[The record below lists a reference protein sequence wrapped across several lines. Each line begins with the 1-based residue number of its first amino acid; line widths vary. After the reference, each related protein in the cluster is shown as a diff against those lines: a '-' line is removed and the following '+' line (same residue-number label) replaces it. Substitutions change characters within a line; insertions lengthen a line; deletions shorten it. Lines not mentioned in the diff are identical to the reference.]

1 MNEYIILEKDDISI
15 AVDIVED
22 YAGDQIRG
30 LQQDGFAVVC
40 ESTKAHTKDK
50 ALKLW
55 SETKKYNA
63 EQLRFKR
70 VRGEATLDWETL
82 KNVGGVQ
89 KSYRTKVPGGWLVS
103 VQNYNPNGIGCG
115 VTFLPDPEHLWDG
128 NSLK

>member
-15 AVDIVED
+15 AVDIVDD

-40 ESTKAHTKDK
+40 ESTKAYTKDK

-70 VRGEATLDWETL
+70 VNSHRLDRHL
-82 KNVGGVQ
+82 
-89 KSYRTKVPGGWLVS
+89 LVR
-103 VQNYNPNGIGCG
+103 QN
-115 VTFLPDPEHLWDG
+115 D
-128 NSLK
+128 

>member
-1 MNEYIILEKDDISI
+1 
-15 AVDIVED
+15 
-22 YAGDQIRG
+22 
-30 LQQDGFAVVC
+30 
-40 ESTKAHTKDK
+40 ESTKAYTKDK

-70 VRGEATLDWETL
+70 VREEATLDWETL

-89 KSYRTKVPGGWLVS
+89 KSYRTKIPGGWLVS

-115 VTFLPDPEHLWDG
+115 VTFL
-128 NSLK
+128 